1 VQSSGGINRGFFV
14 PSPVYSTHIVSPIPF
29 ETLPFMGVT
38 DEPRIG
44 TRHLSPWFTVWIGFV
59 ALALAYSV
67 RALLGVTMP
76 IWEDAGLWS
85 RSWSST
91 VGFIALLI
99 MGLSAPGL
107 GLLLGY
113 IGFRIISSVGLVLLA
128 IACLL
133 IATTSN
139 PWIFMFSFGVAGGT
153 AFGILS
159 TNVLAT
165 AVAWDFEERRG
176 LATGVATAG
185 STAGQFLIVPLAAV
199 VLEHFTW
206 RWSFSVLAIACFLLT
221 PVALRTPSRLPKDA
235 AAATLRFRSQ
245 LKSDLFFLFRNKVF
259 HLLLSSFIICGY
271 TTSGVIETHL
281 LPYASFCGIPPVPS
295 ATAYGVLSVV
305 NFLGMVAAGW
315 MTDNL
320 NRPRILATIYFAR
333 ALAFVILLQIG
344 ASFEVLL
351 VFAIAFGAVD
361 YSTVPLTVSLAATHL
376 GLRRLGLVVGLITAG
391 HQIGGALGA
400 LGGGA
405 LFGLLGNYA
414 LVWQT
419 SAGLAFAAALLAWSI
434 PPDRVARDSTS
445 TVNP

>member
-1 VQSSGGINRGFFV
+1 
-14 PSPVYSTHIVSPIPF
+14 
-29 ETLPFMGVT
+29 MGAS
-38 DEPRIG
+38 DDPRIG
-44 TRHLSPWFTVWIGFV
+44 TRQLSPWFTVWVGFA

-67 RALLGVTMP
+67 RAILGVTMP
-76 IWEDAGLWS
+76 IWEESGLWTQ
-85 RSWSST
+85 SWSST
-91 VGFIALLI
+91 AGSIALLI

-113 IGFRIISSVGLVLLA
+113 VGLRIISTIGLVLLA

-133 IATTSN
+133 IASTSN
-139 PWIFMFSFGVAGGT
+139 PWIFMLSFGVAGGA

-185 STAGQFLIVPLAAV
+185 STAGQFLLVPLAAA
-199 VLEHFTW
+199 VLAHLTW
-206 RWSFSVLAIACFLLT
+206 RWSFSVLAIACLALL
-221 PVALRTPSRLPKDA
+221 PLALRTPSRLPQDTV
-235 AAATLRFRSQ
+235 ATTVRFRSQ
-245 LKSDLFFLFRNKVF
+245 LSSDLSFVLRSKVF
-259 HLLLSSFIICGY
+259 HLLLSSFTICGY

-305 NFLGMVAAGW
+305 NFLGMVVAGW
-315 MTDNL
+315 MADNF
-320 NRPRILATIYFAR
+320 NRPRILGTIYFAR
-333 ALAFVILLQIG
+333 ALAFVILLNIG
-344 ASFEVLL
+344 ASFDVLL

-361 YSTVPLTVSLAATHL
+361 YSTVPLTVSLAASHL

-400 LGGGA
+400 LSGGV
-405 LFGLLGNYA
+405 LYGLLGNYA

-419 SAGLAFAAALLAWSI
+419 SAGLAFGAALLAWSI
-434 PPDRVARDSTS
+434 PRGRAACDSTS
-445 TVNP
+445 TVQP